1 MKLIIDIS
9 EDDYK
14 KVLDG
19 RASVSMMRKAIG
31 NGTPLKQEQKTNM
44 LDKIKAEIERERSFQ
59 RTMDEYDIATGLR
72 TALEIIDKYKAESL
86 DQEPCDDCIKRE
98 DALMCLTGEWTE
110 STDELIHRFIRRIR
124 KLPPVA
130 PAEKVGKWIYRE
142 DNLGRGRD
150 GWYCNQCRHFE
161 FWDSSLDMKSAKFN
175 LPNFCPNCGAKMVE
189 PTGTEGSDK
198 E

>member
-31 NGTPLKQEQKTNM
+31 NGTPLE
-44 LDKIKAEIERERSFQ
+44 
-59 RTMDEYDIATGLR
+59 
-72 TALEIIDKYKAESL
+72 
-86 DQEPCDDCIKRE
+86 QEPCDDCIKRE

-189 PTGTEGSDK
+189 PTGAESEEEEIK
-198 E
+198 R